1 MSEAVLEIKN
11 LTKHFPVKK
20 GLFRRTVGYVKAVD
34 GVTFT
39 INKGE
44 TLGLIGE
51 SGCGKTTVG
60 KLIMQLIKPDSGE
73 IVIDGKH
80 VGSLS
85 RKELHEARQGFQ
97 MVFQDPYG
105 SLDPTKSILS
115 VLAEPIKEYNLL
127 PKEKIYDHF
136 PLSVHQMDIL
146 IAVLVALIAI
156 FVFLGVN
163 HISFFG
169 LF

>member
-11 LTKHFPVKK
+11 LKKHFPVKK

-97 MVFQDPYG
+97 MVFH

-127 PKEKIYDHF
+127 PKEKIYDRACE
-136 PLSVHQMDIL
+136 L
-146 IAVLVALIAI
+146 INRSA
-156 FVFLGVN
+156 
-163 HISFFG
+163 
-169 LF
+169 

>member
-20 GLFRRTVGYVKAVD
+20 GLFRQTVGYVKAVD

-60 KLIMQLIKPDSGE
+60 KLIM
-73 IVIDGKH
+73 
-80 VGSLS
+80 
-85 RKELHEARQGFQ
+85 
-97 MVFQDPYG
+97 
-105 SLDPTKSILS
+105 
-115 VLAEPIKEYNLL
+115 
-127 PKEKIYDHF
+127 
-136 PLSVHQMDIL
+136 
-146 IAVLVALIAI
+146 
-156 FVFLGVN
+156 
-163 HISFFG
+163 
-169 LF
+169 

>member
-39 INKGE
+39 INKSE

-97 MVFQDPYG
+97 WC
-105 SLDPTKSILS
+105 SKTPTAPWTPPRAYSPCS
-115 VLAEPIKEYNLL
+115 PS
-127 PKEKIYDHF
+127 P
-136 PLSVHQMDIL
+136 
-146 IAVLVALIAI
+146 
-156 FVFLGVN
+156 
-163 HISFFG
+163 
-169 LF
+169 

>member
-11 LTKHFPVKK
+11 LKKHFPVKK

-60 KLIMQLIKPDSGE
+60 KLIMQLIKPDCTRRARAFRWC
-73 IVIDGKH
+73 
-80 VGSLS
+80 S
-85 RKELHEARQGFQ
+85 RT
-97 MVFQDPYG
+97 
-105 SLDPTKSILS
+105 PTAPWTPPRAYSPCS
-115 VLAEPIKEYNLL
+115 PS
-127 PKEKIYDHF
+127 P
-136 PLSVHQMDIL
+136 
-146 IAVLVALIAI
+146 
-156 FVFLGVN
+156 
-163 HISFFG
+163 
-169 LF
+169 